1 MNVLIRKSNGMILG
15 PIAIG
20 DLASL
25 LASGQIHKDDKA
37 ALEGTND
44 WQEVTTLL
52 KQSGLAGHTLAGHS
66 RRLIAF
72 LFDLGILIMI
82 VNFSNLLFDRIP
94 FFSHTQL
101 DFQRLL
107 IFYTVIWQI
116 MIALLQASKLQA
128 SLGKAIVGL
137 AVLSEENQ
145 RLTLSQ
151 SFARQFAF
159 VATASFLI
167 FFLMPFFSRKRQ
179 GAHDVMI
186 RSVVVE
192 V

>member
-1 MNVLIRKSNGMILG
+1 MNVLIRKNNGMILG

-25 LASGQIHKDDKA
+25 LASGQIHKGDKA
-37 ALEGTND
+37 ALEGSND

-52 KQSGLAGHTLAGHS
+52 KQSGLSGHTLAGHG

-72 LFDLGILIMI
+72 LFDLGILFMI
-82 VNFSNLLFDRIP
+82 VNFSNLLFEKFP
-94 FFSHTQL
+94 LFSETQL
-101 DFQRLL
+101 DTQRQF

-116 MIALLQASKLQA
+116 VIALLQASRLQA

-159 VATASFLI
+159 IATASFLI
-167 FFLMPFFSRKRQ
+167 FFLMPLFSRKRQ
-179 GAHDVMI
+179 AAHDVMI

>member
-1 MNVLIRKSNGMILG
+1 MNVLIKKNNGMILG

-20 DLASL
+20 DLANL
-25 LASGQIHKDDKA
+25 LASGQIQKDDKA
-37 ALEGTND
+37 ALEGSGD
-44 WQEVTTLL
+44 WQEVTALL
-52 KQSGLAGHTLAGHS
+52 KQSGLAGHTLAGHG

-82 VNFSNLLFDRIP
+82 VNFSNLMLERIP
-94 FFSHTQL
+94 LLSETQL

-116 MIALLQASKLQA
+116 FIALLQASRLQA
-128 SLGKAIVGL
+128 SLGKSIVGL
-137 AVLSEENQ
+137 AVVGEENQ

-159 VATASFLI
+159 IATASFLI

-186 RSVVVE
+186 RSIVVE